1 MSPNHFRLGVR
12 HCGTIWTCRAYL
24 NRAYLIDA
32 LSIND
37 TSTTLQDQVYQEA
50 DSGNLNTFG
59 VFSYIVACSLTTP
72 FVPNLNLNQPMNQS
86 GGFDPGSNTSFNYT
100 PQNGTPAGITTIFFG
115 SIDTLSVKTVPSPGT
130 RLMLAGFGFS
140 SRMRNHAG
148 SMREERSPISASRIS
163 TARSVCQRS
172 RQCRWYTKQTAQQIA

>member
-1 MSPNHFRLGVR
+1 MRS
-12 HCGTIWTCRAYL
+12 A
-24 NRAYLIDA
+24 
-32 LSIND
+32 
-37 TSTTLQDQVYQEA
+37 STTHRALCSTLPDQVYQEA

-115 SIDTLSVKTVPSPGT
+115 SIDTLSVDRAVAWHT
-130 RLMLAGFGFS
+130 
-140 SRMRNHAG
+140 
-148 SMREERSPISASRIS
+148 
-163 TARSVCQRS
+163 
-172 RQCRWYTKQTAQQIA
+172 IANVGGLWILIDGRVTTQAA